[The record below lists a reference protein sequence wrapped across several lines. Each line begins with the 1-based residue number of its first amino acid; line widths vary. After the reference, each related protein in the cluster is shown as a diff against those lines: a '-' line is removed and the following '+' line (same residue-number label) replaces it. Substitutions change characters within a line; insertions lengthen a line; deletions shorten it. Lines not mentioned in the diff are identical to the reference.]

1 MLTRRPT
8 DTEIEDV
15 INRTIVELL
24 DRAGKPVPPFGG
36 EDDLISTGLSSLDLA
51 ALVAKLARRW
61 SIDPFLETTVITE
74 IRTVGDLYNVYQKCL
89 NAR

>member
-24 DRAGKPVPPFGG
+24 ERAGKPVLVFGG

-61 SIDPFLETTVITE
+61 SIDPFLETTAITE